1 MKLLIDSNV
10 VLDVLQNR
18 HPNYETSYKVLVM
31 CYDKKLLGYI
41 STLTFANIVYI
52 MRKELNSDK
61 IVELL
66 EYLKPIFDFVDF
78 KKTDIEQAAK
88 MKWKDFEDAIQYLAA
103 KQIKAQYIVTR
114 NLKDFALSEVPA
126 ITPDEL
132 LVILNS

>member
-103 KQIKAQYIVTR
+103 KQKKAQYIVTR

>member
-52 MRKELNSDK
+52 MRKKLNSDK
-61 IVELL
+61 VVELL
-66 EYLKPIFDFVDF
+66 EYLNPIFDFVDF
-78 KKTDIEQAAK
+78 KKSDIEQAAA

-103 KQIKAQYIVTR
+103 TQVKAQYIITR
-114 NLKDFALSEVPA
+114 NLKDFSLSEIPA
-126 ITPDEL
+126 ITPDVL
-132 LVILNS
+132 LEILNS

>member
-52 MRKELNSDK
+52 MRKELNSNK

-66 EYLKPIFDFVDF
+66 EYLNPIFDFVDF
-78 KKTDIEQAAK
+78 KKSDIEQAAA

-103 KQIKAQYIVTR
+103 TQVKAQYIITR
-114 NLKDFALSEVPA
+114 NLKDFSLSEIPA
-126 ITPDEL
+126 ITPDVL
-132 LVILNS
+132 LEILNS

>member
-78 KKTDIEQAAK
+78 KKSDIEQAAK

>member
-41 STLTFANIVYI
+41 STLTFANIVYN